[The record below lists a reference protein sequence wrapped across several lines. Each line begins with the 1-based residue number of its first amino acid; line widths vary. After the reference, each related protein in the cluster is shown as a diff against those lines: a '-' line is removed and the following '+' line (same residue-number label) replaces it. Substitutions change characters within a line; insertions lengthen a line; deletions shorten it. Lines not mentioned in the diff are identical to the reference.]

1 MNEQIIKPDNITLN
15 TILNLAAGAVPE
27 RVHEA
32 FRKVMDNILDP
43 NTKATAK
50 RAITITYT
58 FSPDEDRADIRIGI
72 EVKEKTA
79 PLKSVSTGL
88 YMITDT
94 DGAPIALEQMPIP
107 AGQLTFDGDEVPKPL
122 RFRLGE

>member
-1 MNEQIIKPDNITLN
+1 MSEQIMKPDSISPN

-27 RVHEA
+27 RVNEA

-58 FSPDEDRADIRIGI
+58 FAPDEDRADIRIGI

-88 YMITDT
+88 YMMADS
-94 DGAPIALEQMPIP
+94 DGIPVALEQMPMP
-107 AGQLTFDGDEVPKPL
+107 AGQMTFDGKEAPKPL
-122 RFRLGE
+122 QFRLGD